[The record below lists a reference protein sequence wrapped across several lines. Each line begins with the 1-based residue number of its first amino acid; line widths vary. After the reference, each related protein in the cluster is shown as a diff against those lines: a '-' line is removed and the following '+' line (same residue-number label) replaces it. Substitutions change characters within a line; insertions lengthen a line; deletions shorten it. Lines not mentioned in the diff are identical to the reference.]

1 MALTRRDISIY
12 SANTE
17 PHNPTAGQQNQT
29 NYQNYV
35 PWPKTH
41 TESHKYRRSSVGGKE
56 IKAYFYSTGK
66 SIVGPRL
73 PLHKVDCFQQHCLF
87 ISVEHPHLSPFVKPR
102 NILNL
107 AIQNIFFVQSY
118 VESAFTHNLGSAK
131 KLVMA
136 LLKLSLL
143 HLHFINTTAHHLVYY
158 YKPSSTYFFYQR
170 AQWT

>member
-107 AIQNIFFVQSY
+107 AIQNIFFCTIIRGICFYTQSGVSQKISY
-118 VESAFTHNLGSAK
+118 GPSQTVSIAFAFHKHNSSPLG
-131 KLVMA
+131 
-136 LLKLSLL
+136 LLL
-143 HLHFINTTAHHLVYY
+143 
-158 YKPSSTYFFYQR
+158 
-170 AQWT
+170 